1 MKNFITL
8 LNKEMKESLKN
19 GKWIWLPIV
28 LIMIGV
34 SQPLSSYYLPQILEV
49 AGNLPEGAVIEFP
62 TPSGEEVLIGTLSQ
76 FGSIGT
82 LLFILATMSVIS
94 QERDNGSLTLVM
106 VRPVSAIQYIGSK
119 CVAQLLLLLSSF
131 AASYLLTWYYTN
143 LLFNSVPWSL
153 VLSSLFVYSLWIVLT
168 VVLTIFIG
176 TLLRNSGGIAG
187 VSVLLLGTVSLLSSL
202 LPKYMKWSPAN
213 LREQASIILLQ
224 GEWFRSVSLVVFT
237 TVGLALL
244 LFSLAVLSFK
254 RFESFN

>member
-1 MKNFITL
+1 MKNFLTL

-49 AGNLPEGAVIEFP
+49 AGNLPEGADIEFP
-62 TPSGEEVLIGTLSQ
+62 IPSGEEVLIGTLSQ

-94 QERDNGSLTLVM
+94 QERENGSLTLVM
-106 VRPVSAIQYIGSK
+106 VRPVSAVQYIASK
-119 CVAQLLLLLSSF
+119 CVAQLLLLLTSF
-131 AASYLLTWYYTN
+131 AASYFLTWYYTN
-143 LLFNSVPWSL
+143 LLFDPVPWSL
-153 VLSSLFVYSLWIVLT
+153 MVNSLFVYSLWIVLT

-176 TLLRNSGGIAG
+176 TLLRNIGGIAG
-187 VSVLLLGTVSLLSSL
+187 VSVLLLGAVSLLSSL
-202 LPKYMKWSPAN
+202 LPKYMKWNPAN

-224 GEWFRSVSLVVFT
+224 GEWVRSVSLVVFT
-237 TVGLALL
+237 TAGISALFFL
-244 LFSLAVLSFK
+244 LAVLSFK